1 MSCRLHATGT
11 NGFSAI
17 GQEYEPSIPELE
29 RCWCLFQA
37 LQGSLDEVL
46 LIQHFHILHV
56 LCNRYNCVALTLVFY
71 DIQGTCCV
79 LPGAYCKLISK
90 SHDIAQNGHS
100 LRQYLNKR
108 VATEIRFNA
117 NSFSIYAT
125 YSATSCQR
133 LSGNCY
139 ANIKFCNIFM
149 MVQCIQTALPLLA
162 WFFGENIQRLILFSG
177 VLSQK
182 LYDNYIAF

>member
-1 MSCRLHATGT
+1 MRLARMAFRQLVRNMNPPFRSWNVVDAYFRLCKVHSTK
-11 NGFSAI
+11 
-17 GQEYEPSIPELE
+17 SI
-29 RCWCLFQA
+29 A
-37 LQGSLDEVL
+37 LL